1 MEATTTAL
9 DVLAEAT
16 SFIWDKFTAM
26 AGDLLATPLFLVP
39 VGIFVVGAA
48 IGLVKRIIG

>member
-1 MEATTTAL
+1 METTTSAL
-9 DVLAEAT
+9 GVLTEST

-26 AGDLLATPLFLVP
+26 AGDLLTTPLFLVP